1 MKKTLFKDAALLTLD
16 PTVGFLEKGDLLI
29 EGKYILE
36 VGPSIEVSDA
46 AIVDASDMVIMPGL
60 VDTHRHVWQSVIRG
74 IGTDWSLQTYLSKI
88 YYGNYGAMRRPSDD
102 RIANYLGAL
111 EALDAGVTT
120 FLDWTMIN
128 SLDHTEELIGGLK
141 DAGIRAVF
149 AFGSSGDAEYWD
161 RESTLTNMEDAARV
175 KKAHFQSSDQLLTM
189 GLAIRGP
196 EFSSWETSLF
206 EIETARSLDALCSM
220 HIGFGNWGAE
230 DRSIERLHK
239 AGLLGPDLNMVHINA
254 IDADQ
259 MKMLA
264 DSGSSISIT
273 PEIEMMMGHG
283 YPVTGLAIE
292 QGVLPTL
299 GVDVVTATG
308 GDLFAQM
315 KFGLQAERA
324 IQNQSLLMDGIMPG
338 PELGLSAHQM
348 LEAATING
356 ARALQLDHKIGSLIP
371 GKEADFIL
379 IDRTSMNLLPMTDPA
394 GAVVQTAHP
403 SNVDSVYVAGKAVKR
418 NGKLVDVNLEEVKR
432 KAYAARDHILSH
444 KFESTPS

>member
-16 PTVGFLEKGDLLI
+16 SSLGFLEKGDLLI
-29 EGKYILE
+29 EGTHIVK
-36 VGPSIEVSDA
+36 VAPSIEASDA
-46 AIVDASDMVIMPGL
+46 DIVDASDMVIMPGL

-88 YYGNYGAMRRPSDD
+88 YYGNYGAKRRPSDD

-111 EALDAGVTT
+111 EAIDAGVTT
-120 FLDWTMIN
+120 LLDWTMIN
-128 SLDHTEELIGGLK
+128 SMDHTDELIGGLQ

-149 AFGSSGDAEYWD
+149 AFGTSGDAAYWD

-175 KKAHFQSSDQLLTM
+175 KKAHFQSTDQLLTM

-196 EFSSWETSLF
+196 EFSSWETSVF
-206 EIETARSLDALCSM
+206 EIETARSLDVLCSM

-230 DRSIERLHK
+230 DRSIARLHE

-292 QGVLPTL
+292 QGVRPTL
-299 GVDVVTATG
+299 GVDVVTSTG

-324 IQNQSLLMDGIMPG
+324 IQNQALLMEGIMPG

-356 ARALQLDHKIGSLIP
+356 ARALQLEHKIGSLTP
-371 GKEADFIL
+371 GKEADFIM

-394 GAVVQTAHP
+394 GAIVQTVHP
-403 SNVDSVYVAGKAVKR
+403 SNVDSVYVAGKALKR
-418 NGKLVDVNLEEVKR
+418 HGQLVGVNLDHIKQQ
-432 KAYAARDHILSH
+432 AYAARDHILSH
-444 KFESTPS
+444 TFASRS

>member
-1 MKKTLFKDAALLTLD
+1 MTDFR
-16 PTVGFLEKGDLLI
+16 FFRKGDLLI
-29 EGKYILE
+29 EGTHILE
-36 VGPSIEVSDA
+36 VGPSIETNDA

-128 SLDHTEELIGGLK
+128 SMDHTEELIGGLK

-161 RESTLTNMEDAARV
+161 RGSTLTNMEDAARV

-196 EFSSWETSLF
+196 EFSSWETSVF

-230 DRSIERLHK
+230 VVRLSGFTK
-239 AGLLGPDLNMVHINA
+239 QGYLDLTSTWCISMQSMQIK
-254 IDADQ
+254 

-324 IQNQSLLMDGIMPG
+324 IQNQSLLMEGIY
-338 PELGLSAHQM
+338 
-348 LEAATING
+348 
-356 ARALQLDHKIGSLIP
+356 AR
-371 GKEADFIL
+371 
-379 IDRTSMNLLPMTDPA
+379 T
-394 GAVVQTAHP
+394 
-403 SNVDSVYVAGKAVKR
+403 
-418 NGKLVDVNLEEVKR
+418 
-432 KAYAARDHILSH
+432 
-444 KFESTPS
+444 